1 MACNLSTTASFDWS
15 LRLNSHSSG
24 GRFIRA
30 SGLRIVDACQLLEES
45 IMSRQE
51 ILRTI
56 GIAALLAA
64 MLLLAD
70 RASATWPSEAAKNIR
85 EPAPLAIHRGTI

>member
-1 MACNLSTTASFDWS
+1 
-15 LRLNSHSSG
+15 
-24 GRFIRA
+24 
-30 SGLRIVDACQLLEES
+30 
-45 IMSRQE
+45 MSRQE